1 MLMVT
6 KKLQH
11 YFTDHEVTVVTS
23 FPLGEVVHS
32 CDATRRISKW
42 VLELMG
48 YDIKYAPSL
57 DCHQVAGL
65 GQLHGQVDGGP
76 NPDSEHRP

>member
-1 MLMVT
+1 
-6 KKLQH
+6 
-11 YFTDHEVTVVTS
+11 
-23 FPLGEVVHS
+23 
-32 CDATRRISKW
+32 
-42 VLELMG
+42 MG